1 MLVARSGRVARD
13 GQRLDAQ
20 LHQLPISTTTLVAAD
35 SSQPAEC
42 MQLLAGRASLGWLHL
57 AAAFGPELLAQSAST
72 DFCTYTYD
80 DDDTSTAATTDD
92 DSSNSTNTTTT
103 TTSSSPL
110 RRSSSDDDGK
120 LSSTPYP

>member
-1 MLVARSGRVARD
+1 VFNHETAGLKQLVAVINCTD
-13 GQRLDAQ
+13 DYIYEHLKMY
-20 LHQLPISTTTLVAAD
+20 
-35 SSQPAEC
+35 AEE
-42 MQLLAGRASLGWLHL
+42 
-57 AAAFGPELLAQSAST
+57 PSAST